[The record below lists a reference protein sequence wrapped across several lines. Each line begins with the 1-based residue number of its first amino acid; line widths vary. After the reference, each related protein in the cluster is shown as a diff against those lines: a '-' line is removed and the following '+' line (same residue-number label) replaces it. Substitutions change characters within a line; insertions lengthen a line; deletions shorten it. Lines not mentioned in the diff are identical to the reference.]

1 LYLFLQEL
9 HLIWGQITLKKT
21 TLIIAI
27 IITLSSSFSQYSYA
41 TTNPGEI
48 YEGNESIIYRNV
60 TVYAPAVASTENG
73 YVGVISTI
81 TVTIQSNGSGRVFV
95 DTLPLTEVDMQGS
108 ARLAVKVASALVK
121 NDEKSDINP
130 SEFDY
135 FFVVRTSSP
144 VIGGPSAGGIMTVAT
159 ISLLEGWEMD
169 NRTVMT
175 GMINPDGS
183 IGPIGGIPQ
192 KIDAAYSVG
201 ANHFLIPK
209 GQGTYTEMVATTVNG
224 WVTTVKP
231 VTRNIADYAME
242 NYGITVTE
250 VADINEALANF
261 TGYNFM
267 FNETETIVTTD
278 NYLIA
283 IKPLASTL
291 LDNAKG
297 ECKNASMKIENTSI
311 PNNYP
316 TYYRYDLIDSLEVAL
331 DNLKKSEEAYE
342 NETYYTSTSESFQSL
357 IYSRFI
363 IYTCDYWNPDN
374 ETYLED
380 LIKNVETKYN
390 NAAGLARNA
399 EINGYISLQ
408 TVGAAQRRATEAKEQ
423 LDSAESMFNNGLF
436 LYTQVLDFLYKIAF
450 IYERCNSIGWWINIG
465 SNFNETGNLE
475 KDNLDDLALEY
486 IEEAQ
491 QATIYSGIIIGEI
504 GSSAGDSANY
514 LSLAEDLLISARQD
528 LEDDYPALAFFEAL
542 EAIVRANLAI
552 ETIGFEPQDKIDI
565 ASESANNNILKS
577 RQQGIEPVLAVSYY
591 EFAESLANESEYDS
605 ALLYFRYGG
614 MIAGAL
620 GLTEFSGGTSSRYVG
635 VTEIFEPSSFNMLL
649 ENIGIVISIAVLTGA
664 LGIIIGI
671 LLAIAITKKEGKRKV
686 GSENNTVENRNPK
699 SNTYF
704 SENEIPRSIKDYY
717 KKQK

>member
-1 LYLFLQEL
+1 MK
-9 HLIWGQITLKKT
+9 LKKFI
-21 TLIIAI
+21 LIVAI
-27 IITLSSSFSQYSYA
+27 ITIISPFYMESTFAIS
-41 TTNPGEI
+41 NPGQI
-48 YEGNESIIYRNV
+48 YEGNESLFYRNV

-121 NDEKSDINP
+121 NDENCDVDP
-130 SEFDY
+130 SKFDY

-159 ISLLEGWEMD
+159 ISLLENWEMD

-201 ANHFLIPK
+201 ATHFLIPK
-209 GQGTYTEMVATTVNG
+209 GQGTYTEMVTTTVNG
-224 WVTTVKP
+224 WITTVKP
-231 VTRNIADYAME
+231 VSRNIADYAME

-250 VADINEALANF
+250 VADINEALGNF
-261 TGYNFM
+261 TGYNIL
-267 FNETETIVTTD
+267 FNETETIITTD
-278 NYLIA
+278 DYINA

-291 LDNAKG
+291 LENARS
-297 ECKNASMKIENTSI
+297 EYANASSEIENTSI

-316 TYYRYDLIDSLEVAL
+316 NYYRYDLIDSLKVAE
-331 DNLKKSEEAYE
+331 DNLKESEEAYE

-363 IYTCDYWNPDN
+363 IYTCDYWNTDQD
-374 ETYLED
+374 TFLQD
-380 LIKNVETKYN
+380 LLNSAKVKYN
-390 NAAGLARNA
+390 NAAYQAKNA

-408 TVGAAQRRATEAKEQ
+408 TVGAAQRRATEAKEE
-423 LDSAESMFNNGLF
+423 LDSAESSFNNGLF

-450 IYERCNSIGWWINIG
+450 IYERSNSIGWWINIG
-465 SNFNETGNLE
+465 SNFNETGDLD
-475 KDNLDDLALEY
+475 KDILDDLALEY

-491 QATIYSGIIIGEI
+491 QATIYSSIILNEI
-504 GSSAGDSANY
+504 GSSGGNSANY
-514 LSLAEDLLISARQD
+514 LPLAEELLISARRN
-528 LEDDYPALAFFEAL
+528 LENDYPALAFFEAL
-542 EAIVRANLAI
+542 EATVRANLVI
-552 ETIGFEPQDKIDI
+552 ELIGFEPKDKIEI
-565 ASESANNNILKS
+565 ASESANNNIAKS

-591 EFAESLANESEYDS
+591 EFAHSLTNDSEYDS

-620 GLTEFSGGTSSRYVG
+620 GLTEFTGGTSSRYVG
-635 VTEIFEPSSFNMLL
+635 IPEIFEHSSLNLL
-649 ENIGIVISIAVLTGA
+649 LQNLGIVISIVILAGA
-664 LGIIIGI
+664 LGIIVGI
-671 LLAIAITKKEGKRKV
+671 IISVLVLKREEKQIKV
-686 GSENNTVENRNPK
+686 QDNQLFEIRNLQKNN
-699 SNTYF
+699 YF

>member
-1 LYLFLQEL
+1 MT
-9 HLIWGQITLKKT
+9 IKKIVF
-21 TLIIAI
+21 IIAI
-27 IITLSSSFSQYSYA
+27 IAVLCPSFSQFTLAAS
-41 TTNPGEI
+41 NPGQI
-48 YEGNESIIYRNV
+48 YEGDESITYRNV
-60 TVYAPAVASTENG
+60 TVYAPAVASTDNG

-121 NDEKSDINP
+121 NDENCDVNP

-159 ISLLEGWEMD
+159 ISLLESWEMD

-201 ANHFLIPK
+201 ATHFLIPK

-224 WVTTVKP
+224 WITTVKP

-242 NYGITVTE
+242 NYRMTVTE
-250 VADINEALANF
+250 VADINEALGNF
-261 TGYNFM
+261 TGYSFL
-267 FNETETIVTTD
+267 FNETGTNITTD
-278 NYLIA
+278 DYLNA

-291 LDNAKG
+291 LENAIR
-297 ECKNASMKIENTSI
+297 EYENASLRIENTSI

-316 TYYRYDLIDSLEVAL
+316 TYYRYDLIDSLKVAE
-331 DNLKKSEEAYE
+331 DNFKKSEGAYE

-363 IYTCDYWNPDN
+363 IYTCEYWNTDN
-374 ETYLED
+374 DTFLQD
-380 LIKNVETKYN
+380 LLNNAKSKYN
-390 NAAGLARNA
+390 DAANLAKNS
-399 EINGYISLQ
+399 EISGYISLQ
-408 TVGAAQRRATEAKEQ
+408 TVGAAQRRATEAKER
-423 LDSAESMFNNGLF
+423 LESAESMYNNGLF
-436 LYTQVLDFLYKIAF
+436 LYTQVLDYLYKIAF
-450 IYERCNSIGWWINIG
+450 IFERSNSIGWWINIG
-465 SNFNETGNLE
+465 SNFNETGELD
-475 KDNLDDLALEY
+475 KDILDDLALEY

-491 QATIYSGIIIGEI
+491 QATIYSSIILSEI
-504 GSSAGDSANY
+504 GSSASISSNY
-514 LSLAEDLLISARQD
+514 LTLAEDLLVSARKN
-528 LEDDYPALAFFEAL
+528 LENDYPALAFFEAL
-542 EAIVRANLAI
+542 EATVRANLAI
-552 ETIGFEPQDKIDI
+552 ETIGFEPQDKIEL
-565 ASESANNNILKS
+565 ASESANNNIAKS

-591 EFAESLANESEYDS
+591 EFAESLANDSEYDS

-620 GLTEFSGGTSSRYVG
+620 GLTEFTGGTSSRYIG
-635 VTEIFEPSSFNMLL
+635 VPEIFEPSSLNLL
-649 ENIGIVISIAVLTGA
+649 LQNIGVVISIVILAGAV
-664 LGIIIGI
+664 GIIVGI
-671 LLAIAITKKEGKRKV
+671 LISVLILKKEEKHRKGQEKQVYEKRELQK
-686 GSENNTVENRNPK
+686 NP
-699 SNTYF
+699 YF

>member
-1 LYLFLQEL
+1 M
-9 HLIWGQITLKKT
+9 GSVITLKKSIF
-21 TLIIAI
+21 IIAFI
-27 IITLSSSFSQYSYA
+27 IILNTSISQSSIA
-41 TTNPGEI
+41 TSNPGEI
-48 YEGNESIIYRNV
+48 YEGDESIFYRNV
-60 TVYAPAVASTENG
+60 TVYAPAVASTESG
-73 YVGVISTI
+73 YVGVISTV

-121 NDEKSDINP
+121 NDENSDVDP

-231 VTRNIADYAME
+231 VTRNIADYAMV
-242 NYGITVTE
+242 NYGMAVTE
-250 VADINEALANF
+250 VADINEALGNF
-261 TGYNFM
+261 TGYNFF
-267 FNETETIVTTD
+267 FNETETITTTD
-278 NYLIA
+278 DYLNA

-291 LDNAKG
+291 LESARR
-297 ECKNASMKIENTSI
+297 EYKNASMKIENTSI

-316 TYYRYDLIDSLEVAL
+316 TYYRYDLIDSLEVAKE
-331 DNLKKSEEAYE
+331 NLKKSEEAYE
-342 NETYYTSTSESFQSL
+342 NKTYYTSTSESFQSL

-363 IYTCDYWNPDN
+363 IYTCDYWDPDN
-374 ETYLED
+374 DTYLQD
-380 LIKNVETKYN
+380 LLNSVINKYN
-390 NAAGLARNA
+390 YASDLARNA

-408 TVGAAQRRATEAKEQ
+408 TVGAAQRRATEAKEM
-423 LDSAESMFNNGLF
+423 LDSADSMFNSGLF
-436 LYTQVLDFLYKIAF
+436 LYTQVLDFLYKISF

-465 SNFNETGNLE
+465 SNFNETGNLD

-491 QATIYSGIIIGEI
+491 QATIYSDIIIGQI

-514 LSLAEDLLISARQD
+514 LALAEDLLVSARQN
-528 LEDDYPALAFFEAL
+528 LENDYPALAFFEAL
-542 EAIVRANLAI
+542 EATVRANLAI

-565 ASESANNNILKS
+565 ARDSVKNNIAKS

-591 EFAESLANESEYDS
+591 EFAESLANDSQYDS

-635 VTEIFEPSSFNMLL
+635 VAEIYEPFGLNLL
-649 ENIGIVISIAVLTGA
+649 LQNIGIIISIAVLAGV
-664 LGIIIGI
+664 LGVIFGIII
-671 LLAIAITKKEGKRKV
+671 AVVTMKKEGKSRKDSKRKV
-686 GSENNTVENRNPK
+686 IENKNLQ
-699 SNTYF
+699 SNSFLT
-704 SENEIPRSIKDYY
+704 ENEIPRSIKDYY

>member
-1 LYLFLQEL
+1 MT
-9 HLIWGQITLKKT
+9 IKKIVF
-21 TLIIAI
+21 IIAI
-27 IITLSSSFSQYSYA
+27 IAILCPSFSQITLA
-41 TTNPGEI
+41 TSNPGQI
-48 YEGNESIIYRNV
+48 YEGDESIIYRNV
-60 TVYAPAVASTENG
+60 TVYAPAVASTDNG

-121 NDEKSDINP
+121 NDENCDVNP

-135 FFVVRTSSP
+135 FFVVRTSAP

-159 ISLLEGWEMD
+159 ISLLENWEMD

-192 KIDAAYSVG
+192 KIDAACSVG
-201 ANHFLIPK
+201 ATHFLIPK
-209 GQGTYTEMVATTVNG
+209 GQGTYTEMIATTVNG
-224 WVTTVKP
+224 WITTVKP

-242 NYGITVTE
+242 NYGMTVIE
-250 VADINEALANF
+250 VADINEALGNF
-261 TGYNFM
+261 TGYNFL
-267 FNETETIVTTD
+267 FNETETNITTD
-278 NYLIA
+278 DYLFA

-291 LDNAKG
+291 LENARK
-297 ECKNASMKIENTSI
+297 EYENASLRIENTSI

-316 TYYRYDLIDSLEVAL
+316 TYYRYDLVDSLKVAE

-363 IYTCDYWNPDN
+363 IYTCEYWNPDN
-374 ETYLED
+374 DTFLQD
-380 LIKNVETKYN
+380 LLNNAKTKYN
-390 NAAGLARNA
+390 DAANLAKNA
-399 EINGYISLQ
+399 EISGYISFQ
-408 TVGAAQRRATEAKEQ
+408 TVGAAQRRATEAKER
-423 LDSAESMFNNGLF
+423 LESAESMFNNGLF
-436 LYTQVLDFLYKIAF
+436 LYSQVLDYLYKIAF
-450 IYERCNSIGWWINIG
+450 IFERSNSIGWWINIG
-465 SNFNETGNLE
+465 SNFNETGELD

-491 QATIYSGIIIGEI
+491 QATIYSSIILSEI
-504 GSSAGDSANY
+504 GSSAIDSSNY
-514 LSLAEDLLISARQD
+514 LNLAEDLLVSARNNLD
-528 LEDDYPALAFFEAL
+528 NDYPALAFFEAL
-542 EAIVRANLAI
+542 EATVRANLAI
-552 ETIGFEPQDKIDI
+552 ETIGFEPQDKIGL
-565 ASESANNNILKS
+565 ASESANNNIAKS

-591 EFAESLANESEYDS
+591 EFAESLANDSEYDS

-620 GLTEFSGGTSSRYVG
+620 GLTEFTGGTSSRYIG
-635 VTEIFEPSSFNMLL
+635 VPEIFEPSSLNLL
-649 ENIGIVISIAVLTGA
+649 LQNIGVVISIVILAGAVGIIV
-664 LGIIIGI
+664 GIIISVVVI
-671 LLAIAITKKEGKRKV
+671 KKEGKHRKGQGKQV
-686 GSENNTVENRNPK
+686 YENRELQKNP
-699 SNTYF
+699 YF
-704 SENEIPRSIKDYY
+704 TENEIPRSIKDYY

>member
-1 LYLFLQEL
+1 M
-9 HLIWGQITLKKT
+9 
-21 TLIIAI
+21 
-27 IITLSSSFSQYSYA
+27 LSPSFTQFSFA

-48 YEGNESIIYRNV
+48 YEGDESIIYRNV
-60 TVYAPAVASTENG
+60 TVYAPAVASTEDG

-121 NDEKSDINP
+121 NDENSDVDP

-224 WVTTVKP
+224 WITTVKP
-231 VTRNIADYAME
+231 VTRNIAEYAME
-242 NYGITVTE
+242 NYGMTVTE
-250 VADINEALANF
+250 VADINEALSNF
-261 TGYNFM
+261 TGYDFL
-267 FNETETIVTTD
+267 FNETETVITTD
-278 NYLIA
+278 DYLNA

-291 LDNAKG
+291 LENA
-297 ECKNASMKIENTSI
+297 ENEYKNASMKIENTSI

-316 TYYRYDLIDSLEVAL
+316 TYYRQDLIDSLKVSEV
-331 DNLKKSEEAYE
+331 NLKKSEEAYE

-363 IYTCDYWNPDN
+363 IYTCNYWNPDN
-374 ETYLED
+374 DTYLEY
-380 LIKNVETKYN
+380 LLSNVKAKYN
-390 NAAGLARNA
+390 DAADIAKNA

-408 TVGAAQRRATEAKEQ
+408 TVGAAQQRVTEAKER
-423 LDSAESMFNNGLF
+423 LDSAESAFNSGLF

-450 IYERCNSIGWWINIG
+450 IYERCNSIGWWISIG
-465 SNFNETGNLE
+465 SNFNETGELD

-491 QATIYSGIIIGEI
+491 QATIYSSIIIGQI
-504 GSSAGDSANY
+504 GSSAGGSANY
-514 LSLAEDLLISARQD
+514 LNLAEDLLLSARQN
-528 LEDDYPALAFFEAL
+528 LENGYPALAFFEAL
-542 EAIVRANLAI
+542 EATVRANLAI

-565 ASESANNNILKS
+565 ASESANNNIAKS

-591 EFAESLANESEYDS
+591 EFAESLANDSEYDS

-620 GLTEFSGGTSSRYVG
+620 GLTEYSGGTSSRYIG
-635 VTEIFEPSSFNMLL
+635 VTEIPETSGLNMFL
-649 ENIGIVISIAVLTGA
+649 ENIGIVISIVVLTGA
-664 LGIIIGI
+664 LGIITGI
-671 LLAIAITKKEGKRKV
+671 IIAVVAMKKEGKVRK
-686 GSENNTVENRNPK
+686 GSEKPIYENKELQTNP
-699 SNTYF
+699 YF
-704 SENEIPRSIKDYY
+704 SENEIPKSIKDYY

>member
-1 LYLFLQEL
+1 
-9 HLIWGQITLKKT
+9 LKKLV
-21 TLIIAI
+21 LIITI
-27 IITLSSSFSQYSYA
+27 IVMLSPSFTQFSFA

-48 YEGNESIIYRNV
+48 YEGDESIIYRNV
-60 TVYAPAVASTENG
+60 TVYAPAVASTEDG

-121 NDEKSDINP
+121 NDENSDVDP

-231 VTRNIADYAME
+231 VTRNIAEYAME
-242 NYGITVTE
+242 NYGMTVTE
-250 VADINEALANF
+250 VADINEALSNF
-261 TGYNFM
+261 TGYDFL
-267 FNETETIVTTD
+267 FNETETVITTD
-278 NYLIA
+278 DYLNA

-291 LDNAKG
+291 LENARN
-297 ECKNASMKIENTSI
+297 EYDNASMKIENTSI

-316 TYYRYDLIDSLEVAL
+316 TYYRQDLIDSLKVSEE
-331 DNLKKSEEAYE
+331 NLRKSEEAYE

-363 IYTCDYWNPDN
+363 IYTCNYWNPDN
-374 ETYLED
+374 DTYLEY
-380 LIKNVETKYN
+380 LLNNVKAKYN
-390 NAAGLARNA
+390 DAADLARNA

-408 TVGAAQRRATEAKEQ
+408 TVGAAQQRVTEAKER
-423 LDSAESMFNNGLF
+423 LDSAEGAFNSGLF

-450 IYERCNSIGWWINIG
+450 IYERCNSIGWWISIG
-465 SNFNETGNLE
+465 SNFNETGELD

-491 QATIYSGIIIGEI
+491 QATIYSSIIIGQI
-504 GSSAGDSANY
+504 GSSAGGSANY
-514 LSLAEDLLISARQD
+514 LNLAEDLLLSARQN
-528 LEDDYPALAFFEAL
+528 LENGYPALAFFEAL
-542 EAIVRANLAI
+542 EATVRSNLAI

-565 ASESANNNILKS
+565 ASESANNNIAKS

-591 EFAESLANESEYDS
+591 EFAESLANDSEYDS
-605 ALLYFRYGG
+605 ALLYYRYGG

-620 GLTEFSGGTSSRYVG
+620 GLTEYSGGTSSRYIG
-635 VTEIFEPSSFNMLL
+635 VIEIFEPSGLNMIL
-649 ENIGIVISIAVLTGA
+649 ENIGIVISIAVLAGA
-664 LGIIIGI
+664 LGIILGI
-671 LLAIAITKKEGKRKV
+671 IIAVVTMKKEGKVRK
-686 GSENNTVENRNPK
+686 GSEKPVHENK
-699 SNTYF
+699 ELQTNTYF

>member
-1 LYLFLQEL
+1 
-9 HLIWGQITLKKT
+9 LKKSV
-21 TLIIAI
+21 LIVAI
-27 IITLSSSFSQYSYA
+27 IIILSPSFSQFSCA
-41 TTNPGEI
+41 TNIPGEI

-60 TVYAPAVASTENG
+60 TVYAPAVASTTDG

-121 NDEKSDINP
+121 NDENSDIDP

-159 ISLLEGWEMD
+159 ISLLKGWEMD
-169 NRTVMT
+169 SRTVMT

-192 KIDAAYSVG
+192 KIDAAYSEG

-231 VTRNIADYAME
+231 VTRNIADYAMDT
-242 NYGITVTE
+242 YGMTVTE
-250 VADINEALANF
+250 VTDINEALANF

-267 FNETETIVTTD
+267 FNETEIVVTTD
-278 NYLIA
+278 DYLNA

-291 LDNAKG
+291 LESSRK
-297 ECKNASMKIENTSI
+297 EYKNASMRIDNTTI

-316 TYYRYDLIDSLEVAL
+316 TYYRQDLFDSLNVAEE
-331 DNLKKSEEAYE
+331 NLKKSEEAYD
-342 NETYYTSTSESFQSL
+342 NKTYYTSTSESFQSL

-363 IYTCDYWNPDN
+363 VYTCNYWDPDN
-374 ETYLED
+374 DTYLQD
-380 LIKNVETKYN
+380 LLNTVKNKYN
-390 NAAGLARNA
+390 DAADLARNA
-399 EINGYISLQ
+399 EISGYISLQ

-423 LDSAESMFNNGLF
+423 LDSAESMYTNGLF

-450 IYERCNSIGWWINIG
+450 IYERCNSIGWWISIG
-465 SNFNETGNLE
+465 SNFNETGDLD
-475 KDNLDDLALEY
+475 KDNLDNLALEY

-491 QATIYSGIIIGEI
+491 QATIYSNIIIGQI
-504 GSSAGDSANY
+504 GSSTGDSANY
-514 LSLAEDLLISARQD
+514 LNLAEDLLVSARQN
-528 LEDDYPALAFFEAL
+528 LENGYPALAFFEAL
-542 EAIVRANLAI
+542 EATVRANLAI
-552 ETIGFEPQDKIDI
+552 ETIGFEPSDKIDL
-565 ASESANNNILKS
+565 AKENSNNNIARS

-591 EFAESLANESEYDS
+591 EFAESLANDSEYDS

-620 GLTEFSGGTSSRYVG
+620 GLTEYSGGTSSRYIG
-635 VTEIFEPSSFNMLL
+635 VTEIFEPSGLNMLL
-649 ENIGIVISIAVLTGA
+649 QNIGIVISIAVLAGA

-671 LLAIAITKKEGKRKV
+671 IIAVASLKKEGKLKNGSKRKA
-686 GSENNTVENRNPK
+686 VESRNIQR
-699 SNTYF
+699 NTYF
-704 SENEIPRSIKDYY
+704 SDNEIPRSIKDYY